1 MFRHIRYC
9 ISFTYSSLEPP
20 DLLQLG
26 PVAFQAHLIAFV
38 LGSPAFA
45 SCVGTSVVFFD
56 LFPHFGRGYNSVAS
70 GEKSLK
76 GQVFETDVWKF
87 LLSHLIVWM

>member
-1 MFRHIRYC
+1 MFKHIRYFV
-9 ISFTYSSLEPP
+9 SFTYSSLEPS
-20 DLLQLG
+20 DLLRLG

-45 SCVGTSVVFFD
+45 SCLGTSVVFFD
-56 LFPHFGRGYNSVAS
+56 LFPHFGRGYNSVAY
-70 GEKSLK
+70 GEKNLE

-87 LLSHLIVWM
+87 LLSHLIV